1 MQNEMDRLTNELEEL
16 KSEMDLTDKEV
27 VKLLKQV
34 ILEKPDFCGT
44 MMEEFIIQQLKC
56 IRAKKAGQRII
67 SMLQVKL

>member
-1 MQNEMDRLTNELEEL
+1 MQNEIDRLTNELEEL

-44 MMEEFIIQQLKC
+44 NILLSRAITFSLPIIN
-56 IRAKKAGQRII
+56 
-67 SMLQVKL
+67 